1 MNCCSVDSGL
11 LVLKEVVT
19 SSVDNGMLVMR
30 NGVEPSRSVVG
41 FKSTV
46 VMNAVVAKAVDHS
59 NVVVD

>member
-1 MNCCSVDSGL
+1 MNCCSVDPGL

-19 SSVDNGMLVMR
+19 SSVDNGMLVMT

-46 VMNAVVAKAVDHS
+46 VVKAVVAKVVDHS
-59 NVVVD
+59 DVVVD